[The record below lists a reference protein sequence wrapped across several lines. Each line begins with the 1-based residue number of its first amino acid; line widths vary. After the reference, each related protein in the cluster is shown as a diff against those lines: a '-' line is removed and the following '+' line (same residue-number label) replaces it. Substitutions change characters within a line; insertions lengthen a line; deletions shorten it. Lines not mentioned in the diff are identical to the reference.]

1 MGTLI
6 TLLPQSLSLPPL
18 LPTVPLSSLSPPP
31 YPVPPPLYPLRHIP
45 ALWYPTVLLLFTYF
59 SFSHSISC
67 SLSLSWFPASL
78 CPSVPNLPWAGSV
91 FFLIICFWFPR
102 IRKPLCACCLLLVH
116 THTQTYT
123 RSHMH
128 GWTHIHTPRTHTF
141 LLYYSIKVPINHW
154 LLIGPRRPYLPLSPS
169 SLAHK
174 HRPDA

>member
-18 LPTVPLSSLSPPP
+18 LPTVTLSSLSPPP
-31 YPVPPPLYPLRHIP
+31 YPVPPPLYPLCHIP
-45 ALWYPTVLLLFTYF
+45 ALWYPTVLLLFT
-59 SFSHSISC
+59 SFSHSILC
-67 SLSLSWFPASL
+67 SLSLSWYPASL
-78 CPSVPNLPWAGSV
+78 SPSVPNLPWAGPV